1 MNTKQNNTDIT
12 QDILPLALM
21 FTILVYLLFIYPMQ
35 TIKGNKVYSMY
46 KFL

>member
-1 MNTKQNNTDIT
+1 MKQHNYDI
-12 QDILPLALM
+12 QSDILPLALM

-35 TIKGNKVYSMY
+35 TIKGNKVYSIY